1 MKSIRFTHRLFPAG
15 ALALLIVGGCS
26 SLPDKPTRPVS
37 YDFGPG
43 VATASA
49 TDTSTPS
56 TPMALADVETAG
68 VADTAAVTY
77 RLLYAD
83 AQQLRPYAMA
93 RWVLPPGQLVR
104 QRVREVLG
112 QRRPILDADDVLSQK
127 RIKGSLPRV
136 LRLQLEEFSQVFA
149 SPGRSEGVVRLRAT
163 LVDNTPQGE
172 SFVGQQVFVLRRPA
186 ASADAPGGVQAL
198 TAATDAAA
206 AEIERWLASQAP
218 AAPVA
223 PVPGVRRP

>member
-104 QRVREVLG
+104 QRIREVLG
-112 QRRPILDADDVLSQK
+112 RHRAILEADDALSQK
-127 RIKGSLPRV
+127 RVDGRLPRI
-136 LRLQLEEFSQVFA
+136 LRLQLEAFSQVFT
-149 SPGRSEGVVRLRAT
+149 SPAQSEGVLRLRAT
-163 LVDNTPQGE
+163 VVDHTPQGE
-172 SFVGQQVFVLRRPA
+172 SLAGQRVFVLRRPA
-186 ASADAPGGVQAL
+186 ASADAAGGVQAL
-198 TAATDAAA
+198 AAATDAAA
-206 AEIERWLASQAP
+206 GEIGQWLAGLPAP
-218 AAPVA
+218 SAMPS
-223 PVPGVRRP
+223 PVPSRRP